1 MPHLAHRYP
10 EQIVEEM
17 LDPEPYHMLGI
28 LIYNPCVPVPCM
40 LKYLVYFQGP
50 ELEEQ
55 KLLIL
60 RKEIE
65 IHCLRNVGF
74 SFLNLV
80 LS

>member
-1 MPHLAHRYP
+1 MPDPDLAIR
-10 EQIVEEM
+10 IC
-17 LDPEPYHMLGI
+17 
-28 LIYNPCVPVPCM
+28 NPCIVPCI

-65 IHCLRNVGF
+65 IHCLRNVGLF
-74 SFLNLV
+74 FLDPV